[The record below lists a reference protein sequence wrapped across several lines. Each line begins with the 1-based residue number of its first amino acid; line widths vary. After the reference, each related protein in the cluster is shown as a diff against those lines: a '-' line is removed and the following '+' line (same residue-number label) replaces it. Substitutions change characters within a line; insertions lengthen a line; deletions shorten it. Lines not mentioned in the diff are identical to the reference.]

1 MSIFSS
7 LDISSN
13 FLSLEDLRD
22 KYRNRYKKHKIHIVD
37 NRKRIRPKEV
47 NVDEFAVKLQ
57 ISRDKPSVGNFT
69 GEMRRQFY
77 GENWKHFASDDIEI
91 SQLNNKDSRVTFIR
105 GVAGMGKS
113 VLAKQLT
120 VWWANGYMYTNFKL
134 CIMFQCRDLNFF
146 QRSKGAKLEKHEV
159 FEEFLKSI
167 FNFELGDG
175 EGILFVVDG
184 LDELYD
190 ITTDDSVIAQLLNK
204 RLSKFIK
211 SKIIITGRPHIEEN
225 LVERGNE
232 MGGIQTVQIQGLD
245 DKQIDEYIS
254 KFSSLQADINAIN
267 KSKDASR
274 RTLPILHVP
283 QFLNTFCCVAILT
296 EGKAINNEAE
306 LYSWTLYLLL
316 LEHADKL
323 GSLNKTVSEIF
334 KEYSEAL
341 MALSEVCHNLL
352 NENKIIFEGEVESLV
367 KNLNTGKNFIKS
379 LFVDV
384 SDHREKKFEFKHLS
398 IMEFFAALFI
408 CNNKNPKKIIEE
420 NLDKGFIEV
429 VSFACRLIA
438 GVSSDGIIKDI
449 LTNSSLPT
457 VESFLN
463 DVIKLLNGSRLD
475 DETKFQRSIA
485 FLSFFLNKNFKHK
498 EVILSFIK
506 QLRFPGYL
514 SGSDSSNLLNI
525 CNHLVEVCACNE
537 NDIRMAFGNV
547 LIQKFAVNGWNPLQ
561 CVKYFKFE
569 KFDLFKFKFTL
580 KDFVKKMN
588 ENELIGKGKEAL
600 LLGCEVNDAN
610 EVDINDIPSC
620 EVFKSLTVLSCK
632 LNASSFESICELGVL
647 CKDFRLYN
655 QDIESVDWWEALV
668 RKIEERKIY
677 GDLKLRELNIANC
690 TTAFITE
697 DMKIRVRR
705 FTNSM
710 VFISLCYLLREV
722 MINGELMNAI
732 MV

>member
-7 LDISSN
+7 LDISNN

-22 KYRNRYKKHKIHIVD
+22 KYRNCYQKHKIHIVD

-47 NVDEFAVKLQ
+47 NVDEFAVKLK

-91 SQLNNKDSRVTFIR
+91 SQLNDKDSRVTFIR

-190 ITTDDSVIAQLLNK
+190 IATDDSIIAQLLNK

-211 SKIIITGRPHIEEN
+211 SKIIITGRPHIEEK

-232 MGGIQTVQIQGLD
+232 MGGLQTVQIQGLD
-245 DKQIDEYIS
+245 DEQIDEYIS

-267 KSKDASR
+267 KSKEAS

-296 EGKAINNEAE
+296 EGEAINNEAE

-316 LEHADKL
+316 LEHADKS

-341 MALSEVCHNLL
+341 MALSKVCYNLL
-352 NENKIIFEGEVESLV
+352 NENKVIFEGEVESLV
-367 KNLNTGKNFIKS
+367 KNIKTGKNFVQS

-384 SDHREKKFEFKHLS
+384 SDNRQKKFEFKHLS

-408 CNNKNPKKIIEE
+408 CNNKNPKKMIEE
-420 NLDKGFIEV
+420 SLEKGFIEV

-438 GVSSDGIIKDI
+438 GASSDGIIKDI

-463 DVIKLLNGSRLD
+463 DVIKLLNGSQLG
-475 DETKFQRSIA
+475 ENTKFQRSIA
-485 FLSFFLNKNFKHK
+485 FLSFFLNKNVKDK
-498 EVILSFIK
+498 EIILSFIK
-506 QLRFPGYL
+506 KVRFLGF
-514 SGSDSSNLLNI
+514 SQVRDSSNLLNI

-537 NDIRMAFGNV
+537 NDIRMAFTNV
-547 LIQKFAVNGWNPLQ
+547 LLRTFMIDCWNP
-561 CVKYFKFE
+561 CVKYLNAEAIALFDFKFNV
-569 KFDLFKFKFTL
+569 

-588 ENELIGKGKEAL
+588 ESEFIGKGENVL
-600 LLGCEVNDAN
+600 LMKCEMNDVE

-620 EVFKSLTVLSCK
+620 EVFKRLDVIRCE
-632 LNASSFESICELGVL
+632 LNANSLKNICELGLL
-647 CKDFRLYN
+647 CEYLSLYELG
-655 QDIESVDWWEALV
+655 IESFDWWKALV
-668 RKIEERKIY
+668 TKIEDRKKH
-677 GDLKLRELNIANC
+677 GDLKLRKFCIRKC

-697 DMKIRVRR
+697 DMKIRVGR

-710 VFISLCYLLREV
+710 LFVSPCYLLREV
-722 MINGELMNAI
+722 MINGEVINSI
-732 MV
+732 II